1 MLASLLISLLLGG
14 EPAAG
19 DPPARP
25 NIVFVLADD
34 LGWAELG
41 SYGQTKI
48 RTPRLDELAEGGM
61 RFTQHYAGAPVCAP
75 SRCVLMTGMHP
86 GHAYVRDNTEGG
98 GWGPDSIEGQR
109 PLLPGTATIGTVL
122 KSAGYATACIGKW
135 GLGGPD
141 STGAP
146 ERQGFDHFFGYLC
159 QRRAH
164 NFYPTHLWKDG
175 EKIPLE
181 GNEWGNL
188 VGEHYAHDLM
198 TEDAL
203 EWVRANHEQP
213 FFLYLPYT
221 IPHLALQVPD
231 DSLAEYSGLWED
243 PPYEGGKGYLPH
255 SEPRAA
261 YAAMVTR
268 MDRDIGRVVDLLNE
282 LGVRENTIVMFA
294 SDNGATFDIGGA
306 DSPFFESCG
315 PFRGRK
321 GSVWEGGIRVPLIA
335 NWPGQIAPG
344 QVSDHLSAF
353 WDLMETCA
361 DLAGT
366 EAPRNDGIS
375 LVPTLLGRGEQ
386 EQHRYLYWEFPGYR
400 GQQAMRWGKWKAV
413 RRNLVSGKVR
423 TQLFDLDIDPGEAR
437 DLSANKPEVLR
448 QMEAWMNEAHTPSAE
463 YPLQVIDATFSV
475 SKRFP
480 KKSQ

>member
-1 MLASLLISLLLGG
+1 MLTSLLISLLLGG
-14 EPAAG
+14 KLAAG

-48 RTPRLDELAEGGM
+48 RTPCLDELAEGGM

-98 GWGPDSIEGQR
+98 GWGPDSVEGQR
-109 PLLPGTATIGTVL
+109 PLLPDTATIGTVL
-122 KSAGYATACIGKW
+122 QGAGYATACIGKW

-175 EKIPLE
+175 EKISLK

-188 VGEHYAHDLM
+188 VGDHYAHDLM

-203 EWVRANHEQP
+203 EWVRINHDQP

-243 PPYEGGKGYLPH
+243 PPYKGGKGYLPH
-255 SEPRAA
+255 PEPRAA

-306 DSPFFESCG
+306 DSPFFDSCG

-335 NWPGQIAPG
+335 NWPGKIEAG
-344 QVSDHLSAF
+344 KVSDHLSAF

-361 DLAGT
+361 ELAGI

-375 LVPTLLGRGEQ
+375 FLPTLLGKGKQ
-386 EQHRYLYWEFPGYR
+386 QQHRYLYWEFPGYR
-400 GQQAMRWGKWKAV
+400 GQQAMRWGRWKAV
-413 RRNLVSGKVR
+413 RRNLVSGEIR
-423 TQLFDLDIDPGEAR
+423 TQLFDIREDPGESR
-437 DLSANKPEVLR
+437 DLSLSQSEVLA
-448 QMEAWMNEAHTPSAE
+448 QMEVWMEEAHTPSAE
-463 YPLQVIDATFSV
+463 YPLQSIDAEFSI
-475 SKRFP
+475 SSSFTNRDR
-480 KKSQ
+480 